1 MALCFIFLS
10 LNVLSQNKNS
20 FFSKVDTT
28 KIKIG
33 EKIDFQL
40 NIVLD
45 KSKEVVFLDSTFNTP
60 FEIIEDHKLD
70 TIQEKNGVL
79 LTKKYSITSFE
90 PGNFYIKPKRI
101 DIKNAKN
108 IAKKIVSSF
117 LAVSFGKLIEGL
129 IPIGPRLFL
138 V

>member
-1 MALCFIFLS
+1 MG
-10 LNVLSQNKNS
+10 
-20 FFSKVDTT
+20 
-28 KIKIG
+28 IG
-33 EKIDFQL
+33 SNFQYP
-40 NIVLD
+40 
-45 KSKEVVFLDSTFNTP
+45 K
-60 FEIIEDHKLD
+60 
-70 TIQEKNGVL
+70 
-79 LTKKYSITSFE
+79 
-90 PGNFYIKPKRI
+90 KPKRI